1 MDRRLCADGDPCMS
15 GVSELKRFI
24 EHTKNDPALAAQLAQ
39 FGVDQWGEA
48 HLPLDIDIDKVIE
61 LAQLHGYHFDESDVF
76 KSQCEHLQS
85 FWMFEMENSFVA
97 RRYMTRIQRHIYK
110 GNRRLPDI
118 DYYD

>member
-1 MDRRLCADGDPCMS
+1 MS

-24 EHTKNDPALAAQLAQ
+24 EHTKKDPALAAQLAQ

-48 HLPLDIDIDKVIE
+48 HLPLDIDIHKLIE
-61 LAQLHGYHFDESDVF
+61 LARLHGFHFDESDVF

-97 RRYMTRIQRHIYK
+97 RRYMARIQLHIDK
-110 GNRRLPDI
+110 GNTRLSEI
-118 DYYD
+118 DYYN